1 MKTWSLV
8 GTTPDQTAVEDSTCW
23 SHLQRGIYPAGISA
37 HDGWQP
43 PLPSGRGP
51 VRQLWTG
58 KRGGWWRPATWNWCA
73 RATITS
79 DAHGAGWAQNRSISS
94 SSSKCRRRKVTEKN
108 IWATGVEAM
117 LQPRQHHG
125 FGLREVSIEDQER
138 TSERS
143 IEPHG
148 FRGVGAS
155 KYDAPTLRGLRPNGR
170 RVEVQVGGK
179 YLLPVNSRVLLEVMA
194 REGGI

>member
-1 MKTWSLV
+1 MSDNKWAEES
-8 GTTPDQTAVEDSTCW
+8 
-23 SHLQRGIYPAGISA
+23 SHLQRGIYPDGLTA

-43 PLPSGRGP
+43 PLPSGQGP
-51 VRQLWTG
+51 VRQRWTR

-117 LQPRQHHG
+117 LQPQQHH
-125 FGLREVSIEDQER
+125 GLREVSMD
-138 TSERS
+138 
-143 IEPHG
+143 
-148 FRGVGAS
+148 
-155 KYDAPTLRGLRPNGR
+155 NGR
-170 RVEVQVGGK
+170 PRKGGPPSDR
-179 YLLPVNSRVLLEVMA
+179 LGRMA
-194 REGGI
+194 FVASAHQNMMHRRCGDFA